1 MNIHQVT
8 TQLKNGEIRLTI
20 KSLLEKLVKFF
31 FKPRRPKTTKTQKTI
46 TIKPNK
52 NLSTNKISKNLSSD
66 AELISKL
73 KPGYILDACTLMDYE
88 SFPTTG
94 HVFNA
99 LLDKPIYVTS
109 QVRDEFDDK
118 KHKCPKSG
126 RIVPRNFN
134 IALAGLRN
142 SSAHKIIYVEI
153 SPEIRVLAKELL
165 SKWEGFGLHKPDN
178 IHVAFAKF
186 TKSTMI
192 TSDKVM
198 IRCLKM
204 TQCDYIEFHEL
215 AEKTMQPSP
224 ITVELRERR
233 NHFKHNTGWKKR

>member
-1 MNIHQVT
+1 ME
-8 TQLKNGEIRLTI
+8 GFERLTI
-20 KSLLEKLVKFF
+20 KSLLEKAVEFVFSVLVVFG
-31 FKPRRPKTTKTQKTI
+31 RLRSIKTTTKL
-46 TIKPNK
+46 NK
-52 NLSTNKISKNLSSD
+52 NPSINKISKNLSSD
-66 AELISKL
+66 AELIPKL
-73 KPGYILDACTLMDYE
+73 KPGYVLDACTLMDYE

-94 HVFNA
+94 NVLDA

-109 QVRDEFDDK
+109 QVKDEFDDK
-118 KHKCPKSG
+118 KHKCPESG

-134 IALAGLRN
+134 NALARLQN
-142 SSAHKIIYVEI
+142 SSAHKIFYVEI

-165 SKWEGFGLHKPDN
+165 SKWKGFGLHKPDN
-178 IHVAFAKF
+178 IHVAFTKF

-215 AEKTMQPSP
+215 AEKIMQPSP
-224 ITVELRERR
+224 ITVELRARR
-233 NHFKHNTGWKKR
+233 NHFKNHKNSRWKKR

>member
-94 HVFNA
+94 SVLNS
-99 LLDKPIYVTS
+99 LLYKPIYVTS

-142 SSAHKIIYVEI
+142 SSAHKIIYVDSTRKRI
-153 SPEIRVLAKELL
+153 FQSYHR
-165 SKWEGFGLHKPDN
+165 SYLHS
-178 IHVAFAKF
+178 F
-186 TKSTMI
+186 TYIYTTFSMKHDPKSGDWNMA
-192 TSDKVM
+192 
-198 IRCLKM
+198 C
-204 TQCDYIEFHEL
+204 
-215 AEKTMQPSP
+215 
-224 ITVELRERR
+224 
-233 NHFKHNTGWKKR
+233 N

>member
-1 MNIHQVT
+1 M
-8 TQLKNGEIRLTI
+8 EDFERLTI
-20 KSLLEKLVKFF
+20 KSLLEKAVEFLINL
-31 FKPRRPKTTKTQKTI
+31 RRPKTTKTQKT
-46 TIKPNK
+46 TTTKLNK
-52 NLSTNKISKNLSSD
+52 NPSTNKIFKNFPPV

-73 KPGYILDACTLMDYE
+73 KPGYVLDACALMDYE

-94 HVFNA
+94 PVLNA

-109 QVRDEFDDK
+109 QVKDEFDDK

-134 IALAGLRN
+134 NALARLQN
-142 SSAHKIIYVEI
+142 SSAHKIFYVEI

-165 SKWEGFGLHKPDN
+165 SKWEGFGLHYPDN

-224 ITVELRERR
+224 ITVELRARR
-233 NHFKHNTGWKKR
+233 NHFKNHKNSRWKKR

>member
-1 MNIHQVT
+1 
-8 TQLKNGEIRLTI
+8 
-20 KSLLEKLVKFF
+20 
-31 FKPRRPKTTKTQKTI
+31 
-46 TIKPNK
+46 
-52 NLSTNKISKNLSSD
+52 
-66 AELISKL
+66 
-73 KPGYILDACTLMDYE
+73 MDYE

-94 HVFNA
+94 PVFNV

-118 KHKCPKSG
+118 KYKCPKSG
-126 RIVPRNFN
+126 RIIPRNFN

-142 SSAHKIIYVEI
+142 SSDHKIFYVEI

-165 SKWEGFGLHKPDN
+165 SKWERFGLHEPDN
-178 IHVAFAKF
+178 IHVAFAKL

-204 TQCDYIEFHEL
+204 TQCAHIEFHEL

-224 ITVELRERR
+224 ITVMLRERR
-233 NHFKHNTGWKKR
+233 NYYKHNHGWKAKR

>member
-1 MNIHQVT
+1 MN
-8 TQLKNGEIRLTI
+8 
-20 KSLLEKLVKFF
+20 LLQKLIQFF
-31 FKPRRPKTTKTQKTI
+31 INLRRPKTTKTQKTT
-46 TIKPNK
+46 TIKLNK

-73 KPGYILDACTLMDYE
+73 KPGYVLDACTLMDYE

-94 HVFNA
+94 PVFNV

-118 KHKCPKSG
+118 KYKCPKSG

-142 SSAHKIIYVEI
+142 SSGRKIFYVEI

-204 TQCDYIEFHEL
+204 IQCDYIEFHEL

>member
-1 MNIHQVT
+1 MNPIQKLLQVI
-8 TQLKNGEIRLTI
+8 LNLVG
-20 KSLLEKLVKFF
+20 LEV
-31 FKPRRPKTTKTQKTI
+31 TKTQKTT
-46 TIKPNK
+46 TIKLNK

-66 AELISKL
+66 AETSKL
-73 KPGYILDACTLMDYE
+73 KPGYVLDACTLMDYE
-88 SFPTTG
+88 SFPTTRP
-94 HVFNA
+94 VLNA

-118 KHKCPKSG
+118 KHKSPKSG

-142 SSAHKIIYVEI
+142 SSPHKISYVEI

-224 ITVELRERR
+224 ITVELRQRR
-233 NHFKHNTGWKKR
+233 NYYKHNPGWKKR

>member
-1 MNIHQVT
+1 ME
-8 TQLKNGEIRLTI
+8 GFDRLTI

-233 NHFKHNTGWKKR
+233 NHFKNHNNPRWKKR

>member
-1 MNIHQVT
+1 MNPIQKLLQVI
-8 TQLKNGEIRLTI
+8 LNLVG
-20 KSLLEKLVKFF
+20 LEV
-31 FKPRRPKTTKTQKTI
+31 TKTQKTT
-46 TIKPNK
+46 TIKLNK

-66 AELISKL
+66 AETSKL
-73 KPGYILDACTLMDYE
+73 KPGYVLDACTLMDYE

-94 HVFNA
+94 PVLNA

-142 SSAHKIIYVEI
+142 SSPHKISYVEI

-165 SKWEGFGLHKPDN
+165 SKWKGFGLHKPDN

-215 AEKTMQPSP
+215 AEKIMQPSP
-224 ITVELRERR
+224 ITVELRARR
-233 NHFKHNTGWKKR
+233 NHFKNHKNSRWKKR